1 MVSLTGSW
9 DFDHIAIAA
18 AFSPDVTRVAVTSR
32 GRVLIYD
39 IYTGQRLIDELG
51 GHDFIEVMSVAFS
64 PDGRTVAAG
73 YDDTRIRLWDLE
85 TGKKVVEPLWGHSL
99 TVGCLA
105 FSLDGRFLVS
115 GSEDGALCI
124 WNARTG
130 EMIREPVRPALWPW
144 SLCFIPGNR
153 LAIGWADEWTLTV
166 YDMMSVTPLYKCI
179 GHNRGVHSVSI
190 SPDGRLLAS
199 GSDDYTIRFWNPASG
214 TPIGEPLKGH
224 VGPVKSIRF
233 SPDSRYIASGST
245 DCSIRIWDTVTRAP
259 YGEPLHGHR
268 DTVLDVAF
276 TSDGKRL
283 VSTSS
288 EGAIKIWDVHSLQI
302 GTETALIHETEPSPE
317 QAILLTGAQESADMT
332 DDLGILLDPEAEI
345 TSATTLEEIVSIL
358 SLRGCADMTYRLDL
372 ATCSEI
378 AISSGGFGDIFRAR
392 LSDGTQVAIKTI
404 RLRTGPQDQKI
415 LKVSRPT
422 PSSPSQV
429 LTRAQHAAR
438 EIYAW
443 SKCKH
448 PNVQPLLGLAM
459 FRGRIGM
466 IARWESNGN
475 LSHYLEQRADVDRC
489 ALGNV
494 LISQDG
500 VAQLA
505 DFGNAKLQEY
515 SLKFTETSTKE
526 ALSSRWAA
534 PELFEGNRCSYA
546 TDVYALGMTILETIT
561 GDLPWTDK
569 SERAIMFAITIKKAC
584 PERPEE
590 YMPTNS
596 AHGDTLWNLLR
607 SCWEFEPEDRPISAN
622 VAQAVSEDL
631 RYQEETAKLTI
642 L

>member
-1 MVSLTGSW
+1 MVSLIGSW
-9 DFDHIAIAA
+9 EFDHIAIAA
-18 AFSPDVTRVAVTSR
+18 TFSPDVTRVAVTSR

-39 IYTGQRLIDELG
+39 IYTGQRLVDEIG

-85 TGKKVVEPLWGHSL
+85 TGKKLVEPLWGHSL

-130 EMIREPVRPALWPW
+130 EMVREPVRPALWPW

-214 TPIGEPLKGH
+214 TPIGESLKGH
-224 VGPVKSIRF
+224 LGPVKSIRF
-233 SPDSRYIASGST
+233 SSDSRYLASGSR

-259 YGEPLHGHR
+259 YGEPLLGHR

-288 EGAIKIWDVHSLQI
+288 EGAVKIWDVHSLQI
-302 GTETALIHETEPSPE
+302 GTETAQIHETELASTNSPE

-332 DDLGILLDPEAEI
+332 DELGILPEPEAEI

-378 AISSGGFGDIFRAR
+378 PISSGGFGDIFRAR

-404 RLRTGPQDQKI
+404 RLRSGSQDQKI
-415 LKVSRPT
+415 LK
-422 PSSPSQV
+422 
-429 LTRAQHAAR
+429 HAAR

-459 FRGRIGM
+459 FRGLIGM

-489 ALGNV
+489 ALSTQIAEGLSYLHASGVVHGDLKGGNV

-515 SLKFTETSTKE
+515 SLKFTDTSTKE

-546 TDVYALGMTILETIT
+546 TDVYALGMVRLSMHALFYVNGPLMIDHS
-561 GDLPWTDK
+561 G
-569 SERAIMFAITIKKAC
+569 
-584 PERPEE
+584 
-590 YMPTNS
+590 NN
-596 AHGDTLWNLLR
+596 HG
-607 SCWEFEPEDRPISAN
+607 
-622 VAQAVSEDL
+622 
-631 RYQEETAKLTI
+631 
-642 L
+642 